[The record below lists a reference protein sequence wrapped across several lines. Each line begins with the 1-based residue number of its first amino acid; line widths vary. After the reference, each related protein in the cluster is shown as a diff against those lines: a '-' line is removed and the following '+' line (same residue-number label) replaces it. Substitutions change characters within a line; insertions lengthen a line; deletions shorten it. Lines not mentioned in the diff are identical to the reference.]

1 MLETIKDMR
10 RALGMTQAE
19 FAAALGIPRRS
30 VQNWE
35 KGITIPPKYVVD
47 LIRYRVEHDPTLTAA
62 EKKMKGESPMEE
74 IKVLHDQLGCIFLST
89 ARRMTGEEK
98 KRYAKWCR
106 DLMMYLTGEP
116 VYLRSLGWREVN
128 ALAHTADKDV
138 IGLCPG
144 GSGKLY
150 ALTDDEWAALI
161 AADQQTAD
169 AKAVA
174 ERAERIDYLRDLL
187 ARADAQRVDG
197 KLPFAAEAKEKARRY
212 NNVYNEGGEGY
223 VPHYYT
229 QEEYDRMSAELATL
243 TAAAEGNT

>member
-1 MLETIKDMR
+1 
-10 RALGMTQAE
+10 
-19 FAAALGIPRRS
+19 
-30 VQNWE
+30 
-35 KGITIPPKYVVD
+35 
-47 LIRYRVEHDPTLTAA
+47 
-62 EKKMKGESPMEE
+62 MEE

-98 KRYAKWCR
+98 KRYAKWCQ

-144 GSGKLY
+144 GSGELY
-150 ALTDDEWAALI
+150 ALADEEWAALI
-161 AADQQTAD
+161 SANQQAAA

-197 KLPFAAEAKEKARRY
+197 KLPSADEAKEKTRRY
-212 NNVYNEGGEGY
+212 NLVFNEGGEGY

-229 QEEYDRMSAELATL
+229 QAEYERMAAEIDKL
-243 TAAAEGNT
+243 TAEVQEENA

>member
-1 MLETIKDMR
+1 
-10 RALGMTQAE
+10 
-19 FAAALGIPRRS
+19 
-30 VQNWE
+30 
-35 KGITIPPKYVVD
+35 
-47 LIRYRVEHDPTLTAA
+47 
-62 EKKMKGESPMEE
+62 MEE
-74 IKVLHDQLGCIFLST
+74 FKVLHRQLGADFLST
-89 ARRMTGEEK
+89 VRRMPDEEQQ
-98 KRYAKWCR
+98 RYTEGYR
-106 DLMMYLTGEP
+106 GHMMLLTGEP

-144 GSGKLY
+144 GSGELY

-174 ERAERIDYLRDLL
+174 ERAGRIDYLRDLL
-187 ARADAQRVDG
+187 ARADAQRVG
-197 KLPFAAEAKEKARRY
+197 GELPSAGEAKEQARRY

-243 TAAAEGNT
+243 TAATEGNT

>member
-1 MLETIKDMR
+1 
-10 RALGMTQAE
+10 
-19 FAAALGIPRRS
+19 
-30 VQNWE
+30 
-35 KGITIPPKYVVD
+35 
-47 LIRYRVEHDPTLTAA
+47 
-62 EKKMKGESPMEE
+62 MEE
-74 IKVLHDQLGCIFLST
+74 IKVLHDQLGRSFLST
-89 ARRMTGEEK
+89 ARRMTDEEK

-116 VYLRSLGWREVN
+116 VYLRSLGWREIN
-128 ALAHTADKDV
+128 ALANTADKEIV
-138 IGLCPG
+138 GLCPG

-161 AADQQTAD
+161 AADQQAAA
-169 AKAVA
+169 AKAAA
-174 ERAERIDYLRDLL
+174 ERAGRIDYLRDLL
-187 ARADAQRVDG
+187 ARADAQRVG
-197 KLPFAAEAKEKARRY
+197 GELPSAGEAKEQARRY